1 MDVFFGLC
9 LGCLLT
15 LAVVTSTGASL
26 SRSRI
31 ETWQQKCRDAGGVPA
46 ITARGPDVCLNPSA
60 IVELK

>member
-15 LAVVTSTGASL
+15 LAVVASTGTP
-26 SRSRI
+26 SRI
-31 ETWQQKCRDAGGVPA
+31 ESWQQKCRDAGGVPA